1 MTDNQTTRPARAR
14 KEAPHINVNAFI
26 QDSTRVEV
34 RHASTY
40 VTLDFNG
47 DDYGGVTLFFDDLDH
62 LATVRDAINDAIEAA
77 K

>member
-14 KEAPHINVNAFI
+14 KEAPHVSVSAFI

-34 RHASTY
+34 RRASIY
-40 VTLDFNG
+40 VTLDFTG

>member
-14 KEAPHINVNAFI
+14 KEAPHINVSAFI

-34 RHASTY
+34 RRTSTY
-40 VTLDFNG
+40 VTLDFTG
-47 DDYGGVTLFFDDLDH
+47 DGYAAMTLFFDDLDH